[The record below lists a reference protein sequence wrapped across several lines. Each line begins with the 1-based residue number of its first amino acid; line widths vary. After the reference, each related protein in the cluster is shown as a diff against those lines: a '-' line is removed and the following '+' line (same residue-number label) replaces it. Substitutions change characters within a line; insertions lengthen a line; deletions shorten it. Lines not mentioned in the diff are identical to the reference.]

1 MDPYGHLERGTG
13 GGISWLFRPRLFTR
27 AVQYYNRICSKFAR
41 RTEHTISNWRRTVF
55 STSVLVSSSYAKWR
69 PRQFRMISLHGSK
82 AELLGNDMVM
92 KKKAPLKQRFND
104 TIFFGA
110 WRGLSHARQP

>member
-92 KKKAPLKQRFND
+92 KKR
-104 TIFFGA
+104 
-110 WRGLSHARQP
+110 RLSSNALTARSFSAHEGDLRMLENQ